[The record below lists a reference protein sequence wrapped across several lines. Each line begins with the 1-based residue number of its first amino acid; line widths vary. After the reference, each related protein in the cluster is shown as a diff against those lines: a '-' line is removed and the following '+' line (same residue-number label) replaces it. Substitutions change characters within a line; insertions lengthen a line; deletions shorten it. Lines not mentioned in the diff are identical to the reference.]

1 MLKKT
6 SFQIFRMADVQK
18 TYALVVGVVLLLLGL
33 LGFVMASPLFGLF
46 GVNALQNV
54 LHLLGGA
61 LGLYFGTKG
70 NAKAFNLWLGVV
82 ALVVGLLW
90 FVASGFLSSLLNINE
105 TISYL
110 HILLGLVSIGVAY
123 FVKG

>member
-1 MLKKT
+1 
-6 SFQIFRMADVQK
+6 MADVQK
-18 TYALVVGVVLLLLGL
+18 TFALAIGAILLLLGL
-33 LGFVMASPLFGLF
+33 LGFVLSSPLFGLF

-61 LGLYFGTKG
+61 LGLYFGYKG

-90 FVASGFLSSLLNINE
+90 FLVPTLLTEFLAINLE
-105 TISYL
+105 ISVL